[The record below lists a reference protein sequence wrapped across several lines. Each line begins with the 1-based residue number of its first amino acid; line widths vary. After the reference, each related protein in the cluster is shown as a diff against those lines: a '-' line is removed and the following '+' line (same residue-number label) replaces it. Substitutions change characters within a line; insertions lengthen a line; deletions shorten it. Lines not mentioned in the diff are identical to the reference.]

1 MSALLIL
8 PGLICDSR
16 MFAAQI
22 DAFPGTMVVDGFYDG
37 CDRIE
42 AMADYALARA
52 PERFALLGHS
62 MGARIALEVI
72 RKTPERVERIAL
84 ADTGIH
90 PVKPGEREKRHALR
104 DIGREKGM
112 ATLVDAWLPPMVG
125 AGNRGDDA
133 LMASMRAMSIDA
145 GQAGFERQIEA
156 LLHRP
161 DTEAVLRTIRVP
173 AFAIV
178 GDQDEWSPVDQHVAI
193 AAMIPGA
200 QLRVVE
206 GAGHMAPAEKPHQFN
221 QILREWLDWPLAS

>member
-1 MSALLIL
+1 MSMLLIL
-8 PGLICDSR
+8 PGLMCDSR

-22 DAFPGTMVVDGFYDG
+22 DAFPGAVAVDGFYDG

-52 PERFALLGHS
+52 PERFALFGHS
-62 MGARIALEVI
+62 MGARVALEVI
-72 RKTPERVERIAL
+72 RKAPERVERIAL

-90 PVKPGEREKRHALR
+90 PVKPGEQEKRHALR
-104 DIGREKGM
+104 DIGRAQGM
-112 ATLVDAWLPPMVG
+112 AALVDAWLPPMVG
-125 AGNRGDDA
+125 PGNRGDDA
-133 LMASMRAMSIDA
+133 LMAALRAMSLSA

-161 DTEAVLRTIRVP
+161 DTDAALRGIAVP

-178 GDQDEWSPVDQHVAI
+178 GDADEWSPVDQH
-193 AAMIPGA
+193 AAMAEKIPGA

>member
-8 PGLICDSR
+8 PGLLCDSR

-22 DAFPGTMVVDGFYDG
+22 DAFPGAVALDGFYDG

-72 RKTPERVERIAL
+72 RKAPERVERIAL

-104 DIGREKGM
+104 DIGRERGM
-112 ATLVDAWLPPMVG
+112 AALVDAWLPQMLG
-125 AGNRGDDA
+125 AANRGDAA
-133 LMASMRAMSIDA
+133 LIASLRAMSIDA
-145 GQAGFERQIEA
+145 GQQVFERQIEA
-156 LLHRP
+156 LLNRP
-161 DTEAVLRTIRVP
+161 DTDEVLRAIRVP
-173 AFAIV
+173 AVAIV
-178 GDQDEWSPVDQHVAI
+178 GDADEWSPVGQHEEIVER
-193 AAMIPGA
+193 IPGA
-200 QLRVVE
+200 RLRVVE
-206 GAGHMAPAEKPHQFN
+206 GAGHMAPAENPQQFN
-221 QILREWLDWPLAS
+221 RILREWLDLPSAS